1 MGRASFFDKF
11 ASRGSSVR
19 ASPSKGA
26 NELEHV
32 LRNLEAVLNTK
43 EGYGF
48 FRRDFGLGEYTE
60 KYGTRELVETL
71 TRELREEIAN
81 HEPRLSNVELTM
93 RGRDA
98 GLWLHFGLVGIVAGE
113 RHKLRLRFDTLSG
126 HVRVEVEP

>member
-1 MGRASFFDKF
+1 MARASFLDKF
-11 ASRGSSVR
+11 AVRGDSRGTGG
-19 ASPSKGA
+19 KGS

-43 EGYGF
+43 AGYGF

-71 TRELREEIAN
+71 TRELRDEIAH
-81 HEPRLSNVELTM
+81 HEPRLSDVELTL

-98 GLWLHFGLVGIVAGE
+98 GLWLHFGLTGTVAGE
-113 RHKLRLRFDTLSG
+113 RHKLRLRFDTLSA
-126 HVRVEVEP
+126 HVRVEEEP